1 METYS
6 QSLSFIKNNG
16 VGAAYMSYA
25 KINVDFYPNNVFPP
39 PSQ

>member
-6 QSLSFIKNNG
+6 QSLSFIQNNG
-16 VGAAYMSYA
+16 VGAGFMAYA
-25 KINVDFYPNNVFPP
+25 KSNTDFYSNNVFPP